1 MASITFPR
9 GALKA
14 LATVTKP
21 TPNVFLLSM
30 HNLPDNRLTPDFIKL
45 ALLPALDHIELE
57 YQTALAQG
65 KGEASLVLTGERSKN
80 KFFSNGLQLELVA
93 ECPGFFRVSLASF
106 ALELSS
112 QSCCRITISSSC
124 RN

>member
-1 MASITFPR
+1 MAAITFPR

-30 HNLPDNRLTPDFIKL
+30 HNLPDNRLTPDYIKL

-57 YQTALAQG
+57 FLSQG
-65 KGEASLVLTGERSKN
+65 GEASLVLTGERLKN

-93 ECPGFFRVSLASF
+93 ECPGFFKVSSALEKSEIFCAVSRSRVSS
-106 ALELSS
+106 
-112 QSCCRITISSSC
+112 
-124 RN
+124 N